1 MIQLRYKR
9 ELRGT
14 RGQVRRAKRLA
25 DLGVAAA
32 LIALTLPLM
41 AIVALAIK
49 CDSPGPVFYRQ
60 ERCRLGGGRFIAL
73 KFRST
78 VCDSDLD
85 HGAPGVVEQEACP
98 SRVGRF
104 LRYSRIDNLPQL
116 FNVIR
121 GEMSV
126 IDAGPERPYFLD

>member
-1 MIQLRYKR
+1 MHIAVVNFQRLRPR
-9 ELRGT
+9 EK
-14 RGQVRRAKRLA
+14 AKRLA

-60 ERCRLGGGRFIAL
+60 ERIRLGGGRFIAL

-78 VCDSDLD
+78 VYRSDLD
-85 HGAPGVVEQEACP
+85 HGALGVAEQAACR

-104 LRYSRIDNLPQL
+104 LRCSRINNLPQL
-116 FNVIR
+116 FNVVR

-126 IDAGPERPYFLD
+126 IDAGPECSHFLD